1 MVSNVGSI
9 DRVLRVLVGLLLLS
23 LIVLLD
29 GPARWWGLA
38 GLVPLATG
46 LMSYCPV
53 YALLGVRTCAKDATG
68 TPG

>member
-9 DRVLRVLVGLLLLS
+9 DRVLRVVVGLLLLS
-23 LIVLLD
+23 LVFLLE
-29 GPARWWGLA
+29 GPTRWWGLV

-53 YALLGVRTCAKDATG
+53 YSLLGVRTCAKDAPGTTG
-68 TPG
+68 

>member
-1 MVSNVGSI
+1 MESNVGSI

-23 LIVLLD
+23 LVFWLD
-29 GPARWWGLA
+29 APTRWWGLV

-53 YALLGVRTCAKDATG
+53 YALLGVRTGAKNA
-68 TPG
+68 PG